1 MPIFLDVTPDEGQH
15 QTGCYAEAFC
25 RHEKKYDLETVQG
38 WRDALKEIVKLKGL
52 ELSVVANGNQGE
64 FIKLVV
70 ARVLRELKQANL
82 NNCSIYEAE
91 LLSED
96 QALELFS
103 NHAFGDALPLT
114 EFYNLSC
121 DIVKR
126 MGRLPLAL
134 EVIGS
139 FLSAYRGRMDMW
151 EGTMEQLKRKPHM
164 LVQDKLMIS
173 YESLDDQ
180 QKEIFL
186 DIACFFSGEDVRDL
200 IPMWDDCDFF
210 PTVAIEIL
218 QLKSLIRIRDG
229 NTLWMH
235 DQLVDLGRL
244 IVEQE
249 NYKEPELRSRLW
261 RSEEAIDVL
270 MGEQGSSKVEAAAIS
285 AYEGRV
291 TFTNEC
297 FKNLSKLRVLRLY
310 GVELDGTFLHF
321 LPKLR
326 WLRLPM
332 KTATLP
338 ANLHLSY
345 LTSLDLSRS
354 KIDGDLIS
362 WSSIKIGKLKILN
375 LSHCWKL
382 KRSPDFSAFPA
393 LERLILESCNDLEWV
408 DSSIGLLKALKHVVM
423 RYCRGLRKL
432 PKQLGSLET
441 LTELLIDETS
451 IDEIPISKGIK
462 KLEILSA
469 NGCRCLN
476 GIPESVGSLT
486 KLKRL
491 LLADCRA
498 LTKLP
503 DSIGQLSSIVELNLD
518 RCGVTRLPRTLG
530 NLDKLEVLAG
540 ACASMTKVPA
550 DLRGLLNL
558 RKKRS
563 HLRMVKSTP
572 ADISRFSHPQKGVGT
587 LFGPYSV
594 KSLGSSTLTFL
605 DLSGLVDLKELYL
618 CGDLLK
624 GECLA
629 KLCKLEVLVLISV
642 NISTVPKEIGAFSSL
657 EIINIS
663 ACKELKCLPT
673 LPASLLSLKVT
684 RCPSLE
690 RFPNVSNL
698 KKLIELL
705 VHSCSVLGEIAGLA
719 NLISLYSLE
728 IHNCPIAMLDGLEK
742 LESLI
747 ILSVRSSN
755 VVRLPE
761 LSRSKNLWCID
772 ASNNRQ
778 LVEIQGLNNLCEVKT
793 LDLSNCTS
801 LGRLPQLSDLES
813 LEILDIRHCIT
824 MECLPDLPRSQKL
837 RKLELKACKKLC
849 QLDGLEGLKS
859 LEELDITGCNAIES
873 LPDLSRLQRLK
884 TLKIKAC
891 EKLSQFSGLGEME
904 SLLVLDIR
912 RCISI
917 ERLPHLSK
925 LRRLTSLE
933 LEACEKLYAF
943 EGLGLESLYKLVIV
957 DCKAIESL
965 PDLSRSQ
972 KLAKLELKACEKLH
986 QLDGLEELKSLEE
999 LDITG
1004 CNAIESLPD
1013 LSRLQKLR
1021 DLELKACEKV
1031 RQLDGLGQLE
1041 SLEILDIGGAR
1052 QSRVYRIC
1060 QGCGG

>member
-1 MPIFLDVTPDEGQH
+1 
-15 QTGCYAEAFC
+15 
-25 RHEKKYDLETVQG
+25 
-38 WRDALKEIVKLKGL
+38 
-52 ELSVVANGNQGE
+52 
-64 FIKLVV
+64 
-70 ARVLRELKQANL
+70 
-82 NNCSIYEAE
+82 
-91 LLSED
+91 
-96 QALELFS
+96 
-103 NHAFGDALPLT
+103 
-114 EFYNLSC
+114 
-121 DIVKR
+121 

-362 WSSIKIGKLKILN
+362 WSSIK
-375 LSHCWKL
+375 
-382 KRSPDFSAFPA
+382 
-393 LERLILESCNDLEWV
+393 
-408 DSSIGLLKALKHVVM
+408 
-423 RYCRGLRKL
+423 
-432 PKQLGSLET
+432 
-441 LTELLIDETS
+441 
-451 IDEIPISKGIK
+451 
-462 KLEILSA
+462 
-469 NGCRCLN
+469 
-476 GIPESVGSLT
+476 
-486 KLKRL
+486 
-491 LLADCRA
+491 
-498 LTKLP
+498 
-503 DSIGQLSSIVELNLD
+503 LSSIVELNLD

-629 KLCKLEVLVLISV
+629 KLCKLEILQC
-642 NISTVPKEIGAFSSL
+642 
-657 EIINIS
+657 
-663 ACKELKCLPT
+663 CKTARIVQVEEF
-673 LPASLLSLKVT
+673 VVH
-684 RCPSLE
+684 RC
-690 RFPNVSNL
+690 
-698 KKLIELL
+698 
-705 VHSCSVLGEIAGLA
+705 
-719 NLISLYSLE
+719 
-728 IHNCPIAMLDGLEK
+728 
-742 LESLI
+742 
-747 ILSVRSSN
+747 
-755 VVRLPE
+755 
-761 LSRSKNLWCID
+761 
-772 ASNNRQ
+772 
-778 LVEIQGLNNLCEVKT
+778 
-793 LDLSNCTS
+793 
-801 LGRLPQLSDLES
+801 
-813 LEILDIRHCIT
+813 
-824 MECLPDLPRSQKL
+824 
-837 RKLELKACKKLC
+837 
-849 QLDGLEGLKS
+849 
-859 LEELDITGCNAIES
+859 
-873 LPDLSRLQRLK
+873 
-884 TLKIKAC
+884 
-891 EKLSQFSGLGEME
+891 
-904 SLLVLDIR
+904 
-912 RCISI
+912 
-917 ERLPHLSK
+917 
-925 LRRLTSLE
+925 
-933 LEACEKLYAF
+933 F
-943 EGLGLESLYKLVIV
+943 E
-957 DCKAIESL
+957 
-965 PDLSRSQ
+965 
-972 KLAKLELKACEKLH
+972 
-986 QLDGLEELKSLEE
+986 
-999 LDITG
+999 
-1004 CNAIESLPD
+1004 
-1013 LSRLQKLR
+1013 
-1021 DLELKACEKV
+1021 
-1031 RQLDGLGQLE
+1031 
-1041 SLEILDIGGAR
+1041 
-1052 QSRVYRIC
+1052 
-1060 QGCGG
+1060 